1 MNKSRFTD
9 EQIIEFL
16 KQVEGEVPVKD
27 LCRKNGFSH
36 AAFYKRRSRLG
47 AAWTDVSDLPTR
59 TLEPCRGTKAG
70 GRPGRRKPQPCP
82 AVDLYAEAKPAGV
95 PCCRVS
101 T

>member
-1 MNKSRFTD
+1 
-9 EQIIEFL
+9 
-16 KQVEGEVPVKD
+16 
-27 LCRKNGFSH
+27 
-36 AAFYKRRSRLG
+36 
-47 AAWTDVSDLPTR
+47 VSDLPTR